1 VGRHSAPDEPE
12 DGPEDGAV
20 RADVAEPTGTQ
31 GRHYAP
37 EPDDTQPGKANGT
50 QPDARPEPRRE
61 RATQADLRLLRE
73 HPALRAQCIA
83 AALVPFV
90 VYTVVLFALA
100 RAHIYVLWLW
110 APIIAAGVLV
120 GVVLDVAHR
129 RLPPAQPAEPQDGS

>member
-1 VGRHSAPDEPE
+1 MGRHSAPDEPDE
-12 DGPEDGAV
+12 GATAV
-20 RADVAEPTGTQ
+20 PNSAELPVPQ
-31 GRHYAP
+31 GRHYAADSEEAGGP
-37 EPDDTQPGKANGT
+37 QPAVPSEP
-50 QPDARPEPRRE
+50 PRRE

-73 HPALRAQCIA
+73 HPALRARCIA

-120 GVVLDVAHR
+120 GAVLDAAHR
-129 RLPPAQPAEPQDGS
+129 KVGRPPPADPDGSS